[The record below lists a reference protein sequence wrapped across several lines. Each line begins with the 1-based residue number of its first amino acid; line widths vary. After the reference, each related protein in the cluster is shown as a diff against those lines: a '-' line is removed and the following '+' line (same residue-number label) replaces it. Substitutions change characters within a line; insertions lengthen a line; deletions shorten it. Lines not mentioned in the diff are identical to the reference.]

1 MLWFELENMA
11 DVVLFILDKSTHR
24 FKSTLVSTYASGYFF
39 YLDLTTGSKFGYDT
53 DTKTS
58 PNPAHT

>member
-1 MLWFELENMA
+1 M
-11 DVVLFILDKSTHR
+11 FILDKSTHR